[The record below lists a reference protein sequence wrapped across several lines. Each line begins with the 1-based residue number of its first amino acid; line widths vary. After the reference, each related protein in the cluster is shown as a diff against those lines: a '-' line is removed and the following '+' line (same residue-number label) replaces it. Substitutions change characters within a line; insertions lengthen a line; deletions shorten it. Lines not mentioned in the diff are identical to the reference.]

1 MIFLAWMSKA
11 VTAEDTFAF
20 GSGTKPYTVAWAV
33 SAMIQAFYGI
43 YRCMYIYIYMCY
55 DIFAF
60 GFCVELDQSRVPRF
74 VAMMWF
80 CWTVFASSTDAALT
94 SLVHTRTSAPLSH

>member
-1 MIFLAWMSKA
+1 MILTIPRQVLMMIFLAWMSKA

-43 YRCMYIYIYMCY
+43 YRCMYIYIY
-55 DIFAF
+55 
-60 GFCVELDQSRVPRF
+60 VL
-74 VAMMWF
+74 
-80 CWTVFASSTDAALT
+80 
-94 SLVHTRTSAPLSH
+94 